1 MSIAENLEKIK
12 QNLALACQRSGR
24 KESDVKILAVTK
36 TRTPEEINEAVRL
49 GLTELGENRVQ
60 EFISKYPLVSD
71 KAIWHIIGH
80 LQTNKV
86 KYIADKVSMIHSVD
100 SEKLAIQIDK
110 ESKKYGKVTDI
121 LIEINSGEENKNGI
135 EAQKSFELCEKISDL
150 ENVRI
155 CGLMTMAPLG
165 ADSITLHSVF
175 SDLRILSDKIKS
187 ENIPNVCMKE
197 LSMGMSG
204 DYIEA
209 IEEGATIIRPGRSL
223 FNA

>member
-1 MSIAENLEKIK
+1 
-12 QNLALACQRSGR
+12 
-24 KESDVKILAVTK
+24 
-36 TRTPEEINEAVRL
+36 
-49 GLTELGENRVQ
+49 
-60 EFISKYPLVSD
+60 
-71 KAIWHIIGH
+71 
-80 LQTNKV
+80 
-86 KYIADKVSMIHSVD
+86 MIHSVD

-155 CGLMTMAPLG
+155 CGLMTMAPLS
-165 ADSITLHSVF
+165 ADSITLHRVF

-223 FNA
+223 FNV

>member
-12 QNLALACQRSGR
+12 QNISFACQRSGR

-60 EFISKYPLVSD
+60 EFINKYPLVSD

-86 KYIADKVSMIHSVD
+86 KYISDKVSMFHSVD

-110 ESKKYGKVTDI
+110 ESKKHGKVMDI

-135 EAQKSFELCEKISDL
+135 EAHKSFELCEKISAL

-165 ADSITLHSVF
+165 ADSQTLHRVF
-175 SDLRILSDKIKS
+175 SSLRNLSDKIKA
-187 ENIPNVCMKE
+187 ENIPNVSMKE

-223 FNA
+223 FNV